1 LKVLIIED
9 SAQIVEAVSLC
20 IQLRWS
26 EAIISS
32 AVEGKQGLSLLE
44 REPFDM
50 VILDINLPDIDGFEV
65 LKQIRASSDVAT
77 IILTVRGRED
87 DQAKGLEL
95 GADDYIV
102 KPFRPK
108 DLVARVN
115 AVLRRSYTRQ
125 TDVEQPRTVHSRLSP
140 DISNTETGL
149 GDRIVRLT
157 HAEAKLLHFMVE
169 KLEHTLASEPMPR
182 SVWVE
187 VFNNPDQLKDSIRK
201 LQDKL
206 SESLWRTTHT
216 DHPGEG
222 PPPTT
227 PNNPD

>member
-20 IQLRWS
+20 IQLRWP

-32 AVEGKQGLSLLE
+32 AVEGNQGLNMLE

-65 LKQIRASSDVAT
+65 LKQIRESSDVAT

-115 AVLRRSYTRQ
+115 AVLRRSYTHQ

-140 DISNTETGL
+140 DISNIEGL

-157 HAEAKLLHFMVE
+157 HGEVKLLHFMVE
-169 KLEHTLASEPMPR
+169 KLEHTLASEPIPGN
-182 SVWVE
+182 VWGE
-187 VFNNPDQLKDSIRK
+187 VFNNPDQLKASIRK

-206 SESLWRTTHT
+206 SESLWHTTST

-227 PNNPD
+227 PTNPD